1 MGIKLDLQTYIKIL
15 IALYYESPALDKD
28 SQVLSDSDKKHAM
41 NLIYLLFKNDCGEAD
56 FQFGCELLYEY
67 VNAEINNP

>member
-1 MGIKLDLQTYIKIL
+1 
-15 IALYYESPALDKD
+15 
-28 SQVLSDSDKKHAM
+28 M
-41 NLIYLLFKNDCGEAD
+41 NLIYLLFKNDCGDAD